1 MDRPVRRPHVVA
13 VAMMPGRRGPFTR
26 LAAWTPRL
34 EPKPLDVWSSPQ
46 ESDHALAQVLSEFAR
61 TMATDFPIQ
70 GILDH
75 LVQRTVEILPIT
87 AAGVTLISAGSDP
100 RFIAA
105 SNEDALA
112 FEQLQTELG
121 EGPCLVAYHSG
132 NAFSVPDLNLEDQ
145 FPAFTPRALEAGL
158 AAVFTFP
165 LHHEQTRLGA
175 LDLYR
180 DTTGPLPPSA
190 LIAAQTLADVAAAY
204 LLNAQA
210 REDLEHYAKSSREA
224 SLHDPLTGL
233 PNRTLMS
240 ERLEHAILRARR
252 SQKTTALFFV
262 DLNRFKEV
270 NDTYGHGVGD
280 DLLILVAQRL
290 AGVIRPSDTI
300 ARMSGDEFVIL
311 CEELDDP
318 SHADAVPQRI
328 HNALE
333 APFIVG
339 GHELSMTASIGSAI
353 DAYGNDLPAELLRDA
368 DRAMYMTKRIGPG
381 GYAALGSGGT
391 EEEQAGLGEA
401 LLGAADRG
409 ELSLDYQPIVDTR
422 NGRLTGAEALLRWN
436 HPSVG
441 TVPPLQ
447 LIPLAERSGQIVE
460 LGHWVLQQAWAER
473 QRWKDS
479 PSRRLGVSVNVS
491 VQQLLAG
498 GFADMVATVLLAGSG
513 DPQWLTLEVTEGVFV
528 ADNARAAVVLKT
540 LKDMGV
546 QLALDD
552 FGTGY
557 SSLGHLLSYPVDIVK
572 VDRTF
577 VAKLGHDEA
586 SDATVT
592 ALIELG
598 HNLGMTVVSEGVEN
612 AGQHEVLTRLAS
624 ESCQGYYFA
633 RPMSS
638 DNLEA
643 LIRTHTNGDSPRLP
657 AAAQGS
663 FV

>member
-1 MDRPVRRPHVVA
+1 
-13 VAMMPGRRGPFTR
+13 MMPGRRGPLTR
-26 LAAWTPRL
+26 LAAWTPRP
-34 EPKPLDVWSSPQ
+34 EPKPLDMWSSPQ

-100 RFIAA
+100 RFISA

-112 FEQLQTELG
+112 FEQLQAELG

-165 LHHEQTRLGA
+165 LHHESTRLGA

-180 DTTGPLPPSA
+180 DAPGPLPPGA
-190 LIAAQTLADVAAAY
+190 MIAAQTLADVAAAY
-204 LLNAQA
+204 LLNAKA

-270 NDTYGHGVGD
+270 NDTYGHGIGD

-328 HNALE
+328 HSALE
-333 APFIVG
+333 APFVVG

-353 DAYGNDLPAELLRDA
+353 DAYGTDLPAELLRDA

-381 GYAALGSGGT
+381 GYATNGSGAN
-391 EEEQAGLGEA
+391 EDALAGLSEA

-436 HPSVG
+436 HPELG
-441 TVPPLQ
+441 PVPPLQ
-447 LIPLAERSGQIVE
+447 LIPLAERSGQIIE
-460 LGHWVLQQAWAER
+460 LGHWVLQQAWSER
-473 QRWKDS
+473 QRWKDA

-638 DNLEA
+638 DNLES